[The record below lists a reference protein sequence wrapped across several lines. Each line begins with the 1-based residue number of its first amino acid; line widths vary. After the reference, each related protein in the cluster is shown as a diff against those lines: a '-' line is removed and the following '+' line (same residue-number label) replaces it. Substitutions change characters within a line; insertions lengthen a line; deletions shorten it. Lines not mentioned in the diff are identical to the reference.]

1 MNPKRVHVPGFK
13 PVVNHKGAQSA
24 VEENVMATMTLQ
36 DLVQIRTEGKQPDF
50 SAATVEQ
57 IKDLLEEIYSD
68 AQKFKNFSVKL
79 EDQLLKIKATDR
91 PAMRR
96 QRYISRLMVMIDGIV
111 EQNTTP
117 LELPD
122 DLGEAIEMLKNLSV
136 PDLKRVLKGLPG
148 CELDLERYTPEEVV
162 NQLIV
167 DLHDAHSQAVVASE
181 EIVSESLEADTA
193 DQEVDET
200 PADATFDFT
209 EDETP
214 VVTVAGEEESL
225 DSDEESD
232 DEEDGEES
240 DDEEDGEDAEADA
253 TDFAQD
259 LLDIANFEQN
269 VLNLVE
275 AEMHDEFVNA
285 LDDLAEALDIDL
297 SEPAEGTFKA
307 VQSALVDFLGSLDG
321 HPLDS
326 KVNGFEIEVC
336 LNGAIQAANSIVESL
351 DLSEQPEDYNFVR
364 SNPVAMTAKA
374 RLVVVASMADVHDLH
389 ENRSHLYNIS
399 VAQDEFAPQSINFY
413 HTVRGLSS
421 EARPSHKRY
430 GALAQGLRAT
440 FDEISKFNSR
450 ELLIAGPIATI
461 PETLEVVGSNL
472 ADSVADLF
480 VSGMFGVED
489 IPLDMSL
496 SDFLSVSSQ
505 TDLDNDGN
513 PIFTIYTA
521 LRVPFLFAETTR
533 ENLYKAL
540 LNLSDDT
547 GVETTL
553 VISGNSRDIMFNRD
567 LVDGDD
573 VYDLAKAFGD
583 GADYSTEKF
592 TLSELSALA
601 EEVHGFDEDED
612 SDEDDFDDMEEL
624 EESTDEDEDDSDDD
638 EDEEELYSFDTTIV
652 PIEAEYVAPWG
663 EDVFAIIAVE
673 HPELDTDEDEGD
685 E

>member
-1 MNPKRVHVPGFK
+1 MNPKRVHVPGLK
-13 PVVNHKGAQSA
+13 TVVNHKSAESA

-36 DLVQIRTEGKQPDF
+36 DLVQIRTEGNQPDF

-57 IKDLLEEIYSD
+57 IKDLLETAYANE
-68 AQKFKNFSVKL
+68 QKFKAFSGKL
-79 EDQLLKIKATDR
+79 EDQLLKFKASDR

-96 QRYISRLMVMIDGIV
+96 QRYISRLMVMVDGIV

-117 LELPD
+117 LELPN
-122 DLGEAIEMLKNLSV
+122 DLGEAIQMLKGLSV

-148 CELDLERYTPEEVV
+148 CELDLERFTPEEVV

-167 DLHDAHSQAVVASE
+167 DLAQAAEQQDDAAGIESEE
-181 EIVSESLEADTA
+181 EIVAEGLESDSAEQADDEDTQD
-193 DQEVDET
+193 DQ
-200 PADATFDFT
+200 PAAGTFDFT

-214 VVTVAGEEESL
+214 VVTVADDSELESEEESDED
-225 DSDEESD
+225 DSDEDSD
-232 DEEDGEES
+232 ED
-240 DDEEDGEDAEADA
+240 DAENSSTAS
-253 TDFAQD
+253 DFERAM
-259 LLDIANFEQN
+259 LD
-269 VLNLVE
+269 LVE
-275 AEMHDEFVNA
+275 AETHVQFVNA
-285 LDDLAEALDIDL
+285 LDDLSEALGTDIT
-297 SEPAEGTFKA
+297 EPVEGTFKS
-307 VQSALVDFLGSLDG
+307 VQSALIQFLGSVE
-321 HPLDS
+321 DS
-326 KVNGFEIEVC
+326 EEDFNGLEVEVC
-336 LNGAIQAANSIVESL
+336 LNGAIQAANSVVESL
-351 DLSEQPEDYNFVR
+351 DVREHSEGFGLVR

-374 RLVVVASMADVHDLH
+374 RLVVIASMADIHDLY
-389 ENRSHLYNIS
+389 ESRTQLANIP

-496 SDFLSVSSQ
+496 SDFVSVSSQ

-624 EESTDEDEDDSDDD
+624 EEDTDEDDSDDEEL
-638 EDEEELYSFDTTIV
+638 EDEELYSFDTTIV
-652 PIEAEYVAPWG
+652 PIETEYVAPWG

>member
-1 MNPKRVHVPGFK
+1 MNPKRIHVPGFK
-13 PVVNHKGAQSA
+13 PVVNHKGAESA

-36 DLVQIRTEGKQPDF
+36 DLVQIRTEGNQPDF
-50 SAATVEQ
+50 SAVTVEQ
-57 IKDLLEEIYSD
+57 IKDLLETAYANE
-68 AQKFKNFSVKL
+68 QKFKAFSVKL
-79 EDQLLKIKATDR
+79 EDQLLKFKASDR
-91 PAMRR
+91 SAMRR
-96 QRYISRLMVMIDGIV
+96 QRYISRLMVMVDGIV

-117 LELPD
+117 LELPN
-122 DLGEAIEMLKNLSV
+122 DLGEAIQMLKGLSV

-148 CELDLERYTPEEVV
+148 CELDLERFTPEEVV

-167 DLHDAHSQAVVASE
+167 DLAQAAEQQDGDAGIESEE
-181 EIVSESLEADTA
+181 EIVAEGLESDSAEQADDEDQQDDQTA
-193 DQEVDET
+193 
-200 PADATFDFT
+200 AGTFDFT

-214 VVTVAGEEESL
+214 VITVAD
-225 DSDEESD
+225 DSDLESD
-232 DEEDGEES
+232 EDEGEGEES
-240 DDEEDGEDAEADA
+240 DDEESDEDESDESENSDFYSALLNLAEAE
-253 TDFAQD
+253 T
-259 LLDIANFEQN
+259 
-269 VLNLVE
+269 
-275 AEMHDEFVNA
+275 HDQFVNY
-285 LDDLAEALDIDL
+285 LDDLSEALGTDIT
-297 SEPAEGTFKA
+297 EPVEGTFKS
-307 VQSALVDFLGSLDG
+307 VQSALIQFLNSVESSEEDF
-321 HPLDS
+321 
-326 KVNGFEIEVC
+326 NGLEVEVC
-336 LNGAIQAANSIVESL
+336 LNAAIQTANSIIGSL
-351 DLSEQPEDYNFVR
+351 DMREHSEGFDLIR

-374 RLVVVASMADVHDLH
+374 RLVVIASMANIHDLY
-389 ENRSHLYNIS
+389 ESRTHLANIP
-399 VAQDEFAPQSINFY
+399 VEQDEFAPQSINFY

-472 ADSVADLF
+472 ADSIADLF

-496 SDFLSVSSQ
+496 SDFVSVSSQ

-521 LRVPFLFAETTR
+521 IRVPFLFAETTR

-540 LNLSDDT
+540 LNLSDDSS
-547 GVETTL
+547 VETTL

-573 VYDLAKAFGD
+573 VYDLSKAFGD

-592 TLSELSALA
+592 TLSELAELA
-601 EEVHGFDEDED
+601 EEVHGFDEDD
-612 SDEDDFDDMEEL
+612 APDEDDFDDSDDTEDY
-624 EESTDEDEDDSDDD
+624 SDDEDSDDEP
-638 EDEEELYSFDTTIV
+638 EDEELYSFDTTIV
-652 PIEAEYVAPWG
+652 PIEAEYFAPWG

>member
-117 LELPD
+117 LELPN

-167 DLHDAHSQAVVASE
+167 DLHDAHSQDVVASE

-232 DEEDGEES
+232 EEDGEES
-240 DDEEDGEDAEADA
+240 DDEEADEEDAQADA

-275 AEMHDEFVNA
+275 AETHDEFVSA
-285 LDDLAEALDIDL
+285 LDDLSEALNIDL

-326 KVNGFEIEVC
+326 EVNGFEIEVC
-336 LNGAIQAANSIVESL
+336 LNGAIQAANSIIESL
-351 DLSEQPEDYNFVR
+351 DVNEQPEDFNFVR

-374 RLVVVASMADVHDLH
+374 RLVVVASMAGVHDLH
-389 ENRSHLYNIS
+389 ENRSHLYNVS

-413 HTVRGLSS
+413 YTVRGLSF

-430 GALAQGLRAT
+430 GALSQGLRAT

-472 ADSVADLF
+472 ADNVADLF
-480 VSGMFGVED
+480 ATGLFGVED

-496 SDFLSVSSQ
+496 SDFVSISSQ

-513 PIFTIYTA
+513 PVFTIYA
-521 LRVPFLFAETTR
+521 AIRIPFLFAESTR

-540 LNLSDDT
+540 LTLSDDSN
-547 GVETTL
+547 VETTL
-553 VISGNSRDIMFNRD
+553 VIAGNSRDVMFNRD
-567 LVDGDD
+567 LVNGED
-573 VYDLAKAFGD
+573 VYDLSKAFAD

-592 TLSELSALA
+592 TLSELEALA
-601 EEVHGFDEDED
+601 EEVHGTDEPEE
-612 SDEDDFDDMEEL
+612 DEDDFD
-624 EESTDEDEDDSDDD
+624 ESVDESEDDSDEDESEDGD
-638 EDEEELYSFDTTIV
+638 EDEELYSFDTSII
-652 PIEAEYVAPWG
+652 PIDTESVAPWG
-663 EDVFAIIAVE
+663 EDVFAIIPVE
-673 HPELDTDEDEGD
+673 HPELDIEEYEDNE
-685 E
+685 